1 MPSAS
6 TKLLFLREK
15 QSKCLL
21 VNIYRQV
28 LTQGK
33 MLSDNELQM
42 FNAVL
47 SAMGFS
53 LCNPLMH
60 KRESSRTR

>member
-6 TKLLFLREK
+6 TELLFLREN
-15 QSKCLL
+15 QCKCLL

-28 LTQGK
+28 LTQVK

-42 FNAVL
+42 FSAVL
-47 SAMGFS
+47 SAMSFS
-53 LCNPLMH
+53 LCNPLVH
-60 KRESSRTR
+60 ENFRSR